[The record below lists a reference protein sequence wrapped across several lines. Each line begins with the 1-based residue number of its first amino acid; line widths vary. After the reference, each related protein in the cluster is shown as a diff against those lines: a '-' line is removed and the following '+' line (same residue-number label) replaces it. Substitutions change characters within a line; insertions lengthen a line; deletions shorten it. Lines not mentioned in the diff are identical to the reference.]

1 MTGHLKLVK
10 DFFQLFKKINYAY
23 NINDIDG
30 NKLYP
35 YRMI

>member
-10 DFFQLFKKINYAY
+10 DFFNYLKKINNAY
-23 NINDIDG
+23 NVNDIDV